1 MTAIFIKPAGLLY
14 KARKNFEKHMIG
26 NLLPFMMLGIF
37 AAAVLAKPL
46 ARQKLVSMPV
56 ALILLGFISSEV
68 WVALGYD
75 TGLRWEILRDLVFY
89 LLLPMLIF
97 EAAINIDVRRLRRE
111 SLLVFSLAIPL
122 LLVASLVAAIII
134 QLLMGSALGNAW
146 ALVFLCGAMISA
158 TDPATLNTIL
168 NRTDSPKRV
177 VSILEGESLINDAT
191 TITLFVMISSLLT
204 VPGYDMDWLNI
215 AGRFV
220 LVLSGSVILGSI
232 LGWVFDLII
241 RPLNDVVLTTSVTL
255 VLAFLSFWIGEH
267 VLGWSGVVATLSA
280 GLTVA
285 WLQRKD
291 LDEEDVAFA
300 FGSWRTLGFL
310 ADAMLFFLVG
320 MSITVAMFEIH
331 WLAML
336 VGILAAFV
344 SRAAIVYLGAAPLS
358 RLPGQKPL
366 RLSDQNL
373 MLWGGIRG
381 AVAIALAL
389 SLSIEL
395 PHWYTIQSMV
405 YGVAL
410 FSLVFQAP
418 LFSFLS
424 KRKSSPG

>member
-1 MTAIFIKPAGLLY
+1 
-14 KARKNFEKHMIG
+14 
-26 NLLPFMMLGIF
+26 
-37 AAAVLAKPL
+37 
-46 ARQKLVSMPV
+46 MPV
-56 ALILLGFISSEV
+56 ALVLLGFLSSEA

-97 EAAINIDVRRLRRE
+97 EASININVRRLRRE
-111 SLLVFSLAIPL
+111 ALLVLSLAVPL
-122 LLVASLVAAIII
+122 LLVASLVAAAII
-134 QLLMGSALGNAW
+134 QFLMGGALGNTW
-146 ALVFLCGAMISA
+146 ALAFLCGAMISA

-168 NRTDSPKRV
+168 NGRGSTKRV

-204 VPGYDMDWLNI
+204 LPGYDLDWINI
-215 AGRFV
+215 AGRFA
-220 LVLSGSVILGSI
+220 LVLTGSVVVGSI
-232 LGWVFDLII
+232 LGWIFDLII

-280 GLTVA
+280 GLTIA

-320 MSITVAMFEIH
+320 MSITVAMFKIH

-336 VGILAAFV
+336 IGILAAFV
-344 SRAAIVYLGAAPLS
+344 SRAVIVYLGAGPLS
-358 RLPGQKPL
+358 RLPGQTSLGLP
-366 RLSDQNL
+366 DQNL

-418 LFSFLS
+418 LFSYLS
-424 KRKSSPG
+424 QREVSSA